1 MEATKEIILIMI
13 KIKKPE
19 KDTMPPTEVSR
30 YK

>member
-1 MEATKEIILIMI
+1 MEAMKEIFLIMV

-19 KDTMPPTEVSR
+19 KDTMPPTEVTR